1 MFKKSL
7 SEEEIK
13 SLIDQSL
20 EEKIKSQKEE
30 IEELR
35 RMVKNQ
41 SGEIYKLR
49 KQVSEQ
55 PAGESYTL
63 NLEDIE
69 ALSKKISQ
77 EILSEPEEETMK
89 RAKPFCNENGEMT
102 NSLSRMGYILSE
114 CTNFTKN
121 YVSKMLTS
129 LFVKK

>member
-49 KQVSEQ
+49 KQV
-55 PAGESYTL
+55 AHLIFG
-63 NLEDIE
+63 
-69 ALSKKISQ
+69 LS
-77 EILSEPEEETMK
+77 
-89 RAKPFCNENGEMT
+89 NG
-102 NSLSRMGYILSE
+102 
-114 CTNFTKN
+114 
-121 YVSKMLTS
+121 
-129 LFVKK
+129 